1 VSGPGRVSLAAVA
14 RLTSGM
20 DEPPTLSDDGNYW
33 WDGTAWQL
41 VDPLAAGGTASCE
54 RGQVNGACVAYE
66 VSDDE
71 IRQALGAAGAS
82 LEA

>member
-1 VSGPGRVSLAAVA
+1 
-14 RLTSGM
+14 M
-20 DEPPTLSDDGNYW
+20 DQPENATLSEDGQYW
-33 WDGTAWQL
+33 WDGSAWQL

-54 RGQVNGACVAYE
+54 VGQINGACVAHE

-71 IRQALGAAGAS
+71 IRQALEAAGAA

>member
-1 VSGPGRVSLAAVA
+1 
-14 RLTSGM
+14 M
-20 DEPPTLSDDGNYW
+20 DESQDRTYSDDGQYW
-33 WDGTAWQL
+33 WDGNQWQL

-54 RGQVNGACVAYE
+54 GGQINGACIAYD

-71 IRQALGAAGAS
+71 IRQALDAAGAS